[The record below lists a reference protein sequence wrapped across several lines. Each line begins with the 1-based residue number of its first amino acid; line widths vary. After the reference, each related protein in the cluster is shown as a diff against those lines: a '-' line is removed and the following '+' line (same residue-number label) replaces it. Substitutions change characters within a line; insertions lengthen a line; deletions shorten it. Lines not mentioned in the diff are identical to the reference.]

1 MMLTRNS
8 DPDTENY
15 NKIIRW
21 LQNPIEANKLPVTLE
36 TLLKRIDDADNLLRR
51 YPRNKVAKMLMT
63 KYEIQA
69 KSNAYK
75 IINAAMYVYN
85 SQNIIQ
91 KEYWRNL
98 LVDKTYAELLKYQ
111 EQGNDR
117 GFNNAMKNLIT
128 LIGLDKDESK
138 ITAEMLQQHNIVF
151 NINIGEG
158 NSYMISAEKLS
169 KLSGKDKE
177 NIVSAI
183 EAESIGFDMV
193 EFIEEEENKALS
205 ENASSI

>member
-1 MMLTRNS
+1 MMQLRSN
-8 DPDTENY
+8 DPDTDNL
-15 NKIIRW
+15 NKIIKW
-21 LQNPIEANKLPVTLE
+21 LQNPIEANKLPSVLE
-36 TLLKRIDDADNLLRR
+36 TLLSRIEVADSLLRR
-51 YPRNKVAKMLMT
+51 YARNKVAKMLMT
-63 KYEIQA
+63 KYEIAA

-75 IINAAMYVYN
+75 IINGAMYVYN
-85 SQNIIQ
+85 SQNIIH

-138 ITAEMLQQHNIVF
+138 LTAEMLQQHSIIF

-158 NSYMISAEKLS
+158 NSYMISADKLS
-169 KLSGKDKE
+169 KLSGNDKE
-177 NIVSAI
+177 NIVRAI

-193 EFIEEEENKALS
+193 EFIEEEENKSL
-205 ENASSI
+205 NDASSI